1 MSSKS
6 LDDDPLPPPYPGEPS
21 QQPHFPEAR
30 KDPSPVPLHA
40 VPSPVNPQAAVIYQM
55 QQPSA
60 PPEEDLADPR
70 NRCLCNSMHIK
81 TGACVAGVIEC
92 VMAGSMFFWPLQI
105 GDGMMLHLLLA

>member
-1 MSSKS
+1 MSSKA
-6 LDDDPLPPPYPGEPS
+6 LGDDPLPPPYPSEPS
-21 QQPHFPEAR
+21 QQPHFAEAR
-30 KDPSPVPLHA
+30 KGTSPVPSA
-40 VPSPVNPQAAVIYQM
+40 INPQAAVIYQM

-60 PPEEDLADPR
+60 PPDEDLADPR

-81 TGACVAGVIEC
+81 TGASVAGVIEC